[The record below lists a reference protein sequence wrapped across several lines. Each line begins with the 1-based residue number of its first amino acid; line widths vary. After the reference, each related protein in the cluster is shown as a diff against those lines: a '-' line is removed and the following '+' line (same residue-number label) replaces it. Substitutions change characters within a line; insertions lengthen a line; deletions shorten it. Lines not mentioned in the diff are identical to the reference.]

1 MRRSFVAVILLLS
14 LALGGCSMES
24 FSDADRPTETQRS
37 PVAQA
42 TAEPPHS
49 DLSDMVAE
57 ALPSVVNVKVKSVR
71 LSQNAPPIE
80 GSGEG
85 SGVVI
90 DEEGII
96 LTNYHVVAGAV
107 SVRIVFTDDR
117 EPLEGRVVGGD
128 PDRDLAVIEVE
139 AEDLDPLPIGN
150 SEKLRLGDGVV
161 AIGFPLGL
169 GGPTVTS
176 GILSG
181 TDRRISAEG
190 SFGIENLVGLLQT
203 DAAINPGNSGGP
215 LVDLNGRLVGI
226 NTAVAGS
233 AENIGFAIA
242 IDGALPIVNEILTD
256 PPEEQ
261 AWLGVQLGD
270 ITSPFVA
277 EELGLPTDAR
287 GAVVFGVI
295 PAGPADEAGLQE
307 GELIVSLDGEDI
319 TSSEELITNLREL
332 SPGTEVTL
340 GILSPEGS
348 RSVTVELAQ
357 RPATFQP
364 SSPTPDD

>member
-1 MRRSFVAVILLLS
+1 MLLT
-14 LALGGCSMES
+14 ACSAES
-24 FSDADRPTETQRS
+24 FSDAERDAEPQRS
-37 PVAQA
+37 PVIQ
-42 TAEPPHS
+42 TDDEPPHS
-49 DLSDMVAE
+49 ELSDVVAD
-57 ALPSVVNVKVKSVR
+57 ALPSVVNVKVKSVS
-71 LSQNAPPIE
+71 LSQDAPPIE

-90 DEEGII
+90 DEQGII

-107 SVRIVFTDDR
+107 SVRVVFTDDR
-117 EPLEGRVVGGD
+117 EPLDGRVIGGD
-128 PDRDLAVIEVE
+128 RDRDLAVIEVD
-139 AEDLDPLPIGN
+139 ADDLDAIPIGN
-150 SEKLRLGDGVV
+150 SERMRLGDGVV

-181 TDRRISAEG
+181 TDRRIEAQA
-190 SFGIENLVGLLQT
+190 SFGIERLVGLLQT
-203 DAAINPGNSGGP
+203 DAAINPGNSGGA

-242 IDGALPIVNEILTD
+242 IDEALPIVNELITD
-256 PPEEQ
+256 PPDEQ

-277 EELGLPTDAR
+277 DELGLPADAT
-287 GAVVFGVI
+287 GAVVFGLI
-295 PAGPADEAGLQE
+295 PSGPAEQAGIEE
-307 GELIVSLDGEDI
+307 GEVIVSLDGDEI
-319 TSSEELITNLREL
+319 GSSDQLIERLRDL

-340 GILSPEGS
+340 GIVSASGD
-348 RSVTVELAQ
+348 RTVTVELAQ
-357 RPATFQP
+357 RPATFDAP
-364 SSPTPDD
+364 SETPDEGDE